1 MIKAPASASITPK
14 GYSVAKADL
23 TNEQK
28 QAIEKE
34 LNVRPFV
41 KKTFGALP
49 ASFKIFG
56 ESALRYYLPRQW
68 AINKFGLPEED
79 ITSEGIALPMRIS
92 FKGTPYPYQQIIIDK
107 FIEEGGNGLIC
118 VPCGRGK
125 TFMALSIACLLG
137 RRFLIVV
144 DKEFLMN
151 QWKGEIERYIEG
163 ARVGILQS
171 NKLQVEL

>member
-1 MIKAPASASITPK
+1 
-14 GYSVAKADL
+14 
-23 TNEQK
+23 
-28 QAIEKE
+28 
-34 LNVRPFV
+34 
-41 KKTFGALP
+41 
-49 ASFKIFG
+49 
-56 ESALRYYLPRQW
+56 
-68 AINKFGLPEED
+68 LPEED